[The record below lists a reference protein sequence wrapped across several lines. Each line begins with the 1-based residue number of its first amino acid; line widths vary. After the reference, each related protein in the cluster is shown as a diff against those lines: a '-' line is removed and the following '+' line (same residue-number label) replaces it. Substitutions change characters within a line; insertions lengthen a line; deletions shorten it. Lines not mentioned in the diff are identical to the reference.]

1 MKNNSGISVQVYEPD
16 IPESIQKYEEP
27 KGPYYVDNG
36 SEYTASELKKMRD
49 EKAQEI
55 SDLQI
60 SIKLA
65 ELQLQKK
72 QKEMQDGSVVCTVD
86 GTVTAVRNPEE
97 AYKNSEPVVEV
108 SGGGGYYINGTM
120 SELEL
125 GVTEVGQTVQV
136 NSWKTGTTC
145 EGTIT
150 EIYTYPVT
158 DGYAYSEGNTNVS
171 YYPFRVFVDES
182 AMLQENEY
190 VNIQYQRASQEEHS
204 LYLENQFIRTE
215 NGQSYIY
222 IRDDNGKLEK
232 RVVRTGKDLYGSY
245 TEIKSGLTADDFVAF
260 PYGKNVFD
268 GAKTKEATMDEFYGY

>member
-1 MKNNSGISVQVYEPD
+1 M
-16 IPESIQKYEEP
+16 
-27 KGPYYVDNG
+27 
-36 SEYTASELKKMRD
+36 
-49 EKAQEI
+49 
-55 SDLQI
+55 
-60 SIKLA
+60 
-65 ELQLQKK
+65 
-72 QKEMQDGSVVCTVD
+72 
-86 GTVTAVRNPEE
+86 
-97 AYKNSEPVVEV
+97 EV